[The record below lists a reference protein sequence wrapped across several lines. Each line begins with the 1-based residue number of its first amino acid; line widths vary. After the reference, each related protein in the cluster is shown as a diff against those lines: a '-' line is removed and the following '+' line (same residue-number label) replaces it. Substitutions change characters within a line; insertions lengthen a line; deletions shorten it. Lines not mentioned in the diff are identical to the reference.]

1 MQGLSKHRDGWG
13 DILGQP
19 WESSW
24 LLEFSWEGTRQC
36 PRLRQKCC
44 SPWFTLQNLLA
55 VNIGWWKLGLIQ
67 NQTVLPQFLSS
78 FPPFLLLCLDTG
90 VCQWSVLELGCGESH
105 QSSDHI
111 CPCLSFTFHA
121 QHVSTHNSR
130 SLTPC
135 VSSSAMSGMNPLTL
149 HSIFGHF
156 DVHCSQKRYLALQG
170 LAFLVE
176 VKRICRPL
184 RKSSL

>member
-1 MQGLSKHRDGWG
+1 
-13 DILGQP
+13 
-19 WESSW
+19 
-24 LLEFSWEGTRQC
+24 
-36 PRLRQKCC
+36 
-44 SPWFTLQNLLA
+44 
-55 VNIGWWKLGLIQ
+55 
-67 NQTVLPQFLSS
+67 
-78 FPPFLLLCLDTG
+78 
-90 VCQWSVLELGCGESH
+90 
-105 QSSDHI
+105 
-111 CPCLSFTFHA
+111 
-121 QHVSTHNSR
+121 VSTHNSR